1 MQIAIFK
8 FLDLTRLGFEP
19 ESTFSVA
26 DSLFTRQLI
35 GLYFHASAFCYI
47 FLDIPTHWAAN
58 EYELDSQRG
67 KNDEDD
73 SFDDD
78 IENLIEALGTY

>member
-1 MQIAIFK
+1 M
-8 FLDLTRLGFEP
+8 L
-19 ESTFSVA
+19 
-26 DSLFTRQLI
+26 QL
-35 GLYFHASAFCYI
+35 FCYI